1 MARAATKKQPT
12 QNYGTGRRKTSTA
25 RVFLRRGTGKIVVN
39 RKSLDDYFGRPTAR
53 MVVRQP
59 LELVGLAD
67 RFDILVNVQGGGIM
81 GQAGAIRHGITR
93 ALMEYDEE
101 KNPLVRESKE
111 GEGESGEGG
120 SDSQSES
127 GNAVEN
133 FVNPPTSFRHILRK
147 AGFVTRDP
155 RKVERKKVGLHK
167 ARKRPQYSKR

>member
-1 MARAATKKQPT
+1 MAKAAKKQT

-25 RVFLRRGTGKIVVN
+25 RVFLRRGTGNIKVN
-39 RKSLDDYFGRPTAR
+39 HKDLDVYFGRKTAR

-67 RFDILVNVQGGGIM
+67 RFDVVVNVQGGGIM

-101 KNPLVRESKE
+101 KNPLTREAQEETKAGSKTDASE
-111 GEGESGEGG
+111 TG
-120 SDSQSES
+120 S
-127 GNAVEN
+127 AKAEN
-133 FVNPPTSFRHILRK
+133 FVNPTTSFRHILRK

-155 RKVERKKVGLHK
+155 RKVERKKVGLHG